1 MLILVSNQSSP
12 RTFFVCESAGVNK
25 MGRKKKKDKEKNGNG
40 NGNGNG
46 KNGKGWLSGDTK
58 RSIAAVFLI
67 ALALL
72 AVFSLFGG
80 AGTFGNYFNKVMSLA
95 FGVGRYLLPVLMIAV
110 GFMYFRRDS
119 ESYYVFVAA
128 GFLIFFAAILGFI
141 HIFYPLS
148 EMVTA
153 AKSGQGGGFL
163 GAALAYP
170 ALKFFG
176 MAAGM
181 IVLIAV
187 ALAALLLALNVPL
200 RALLKPVEWLKESSS
215 AEATEDEEEKEGAK
229 IEIEEK
235 KPSAAQKISE
245 ILKRREE
252 KPATVPRAPMP
263 DKQRMIAGWK
273 LPPLDLLERA
283 SGKAKAGDIETNAKI
298 IQETFKN
305 FGIEVEIGEISVGPS
320 VTQYC
325 FKPAA
330 GIRLSKITGL
340 NNNLSLALAAHPIRI
355 EAPIPGKSLIGI
367 EVPNKTS
374 TMVRLRDILESKEFE
389 ERKTNLTLALGQD
402 VAGNYILGDL
412 TEMPHLMIAGATGTG
427 KSVSINTIIV
437 SLLYQNSPD
446 DLKLILVDPKRV
458 ELTGYNGI
466 PHLLTPTVVENGK
479 VANSLKWAIGEMERR
494 YKMLQEASSRDIS
507 SYNEKIKPGQTK
519 NIVNEE
525 TGEVIGEEEV
535 KRLPFIVIIID
546 ELADIMAAHSKEVEA
561 AIVRL
566 AQMARAV
573 GIHLIV
579 STQRPSVEVLT
590 GLIKANITT
599 RIAFQVATQID
610 SRTILDMSG
619 AEKLLGNGDMLYL
632 SARSPKPKRVQGV
645 FVSESEVKRV
655 VKSIK
660 SQLTEDVEYD
670 DEITAPQKVSFGGKM
685 TGAGSLSGDDE
696 GDEFYEEAKDTVVKA
711 GKASASLLQRR
722 LRVGY
727 ARAARLLDLL
737 EANGVIGP
745 ADGSKPR
752 EILVDAPVGPVNAA
766 GEVQY
771 DDDFQDQKQR
781 DRWQM

>member
-1 MLILVSNQSSP
+1 
-12 RTFFVCESAGVNK
+12 
-25 MGRKKKKDKEKNGNG
+25 MGRRKKKDKEKNGNG
-40 NGNGNG
+40 NGWG
-46 KNGKGWLSGDTK
+46 KKKSVLKSDTK
-58 RSIAAVFLI
+58 RSIIAIFLI
-67 ALALL
+67 ALAVL

-80 AGTFGNYFNKVMSLA
+80 AGTFGRYFNKVLSLA
-95 FGVGRYLLPVLMIAV
+95 FGIGRYILPALMIAV
-110 GFMYFRRDS
+110 GFLYFRRDE

-128 GFLIFFAAILGFI
+128 GFVIFFAAVLGVV
-141 HIFYPLS
+141 HIFFPLAKMLS
-148 EMVTA
+148 I
-153 AKSGQGGGFL
+153 AKSGAGGGFL
-163 GAALAYP
+163 GAAMAYP

-176 MAAGM
+176 FAAGI

-200 RALLKPVEWLKESSS
+200 RALFKPVEWMKK
-215 AEATEDEEEKEGAK
+215 EEKENEEGASTAIQPPAVSEAVAGK
-229 IEIEEK
+229 
-235 KPSAAQKISE
+235 SAAARISE
-245 ILKRREE
+245 ILKRKKEM
-252 KPATVPRAPMP
+252 PAAERKFTPE
-263 DKQRMIAGWK
+263 KQRVIAGWK
-273 LPPLDLLERA
+273 LPPLDLLERTT
-283 SGKAKAGDIETNAKI
+283 GKAKAGDVEATAKT
-298 IQETFKN
+298 IQDTFKN
-305 FGIEVEIGEISVGPS
+305 FGIEVEIGDISIGPS

-330 GIRLSKITGL
+330 GIKLSKITAL

-374 TMVRLRDILESKEFE
+374 TLVRLRDILEGAEFS
-389 ERKTNLTLALGQD
+389 ERKTNLTLTLGQD
-402 VAGNYILGDL
+402 VAGNYILSDL

-427 KSVSINTIIV
+427 KSVSINTIIT
-437 SLLYQNSPD
+437 SLLYQNSPE
-446 DLKLILVDPKRV
+446 DLKLILIDPKRV
-458 ELTGYNGI
+458 ELTAFNGI
-466 PHLLTPTVVENGK
+466 PHLLTPTVVDNGK

-494 YKMLQEASSRDIS
+494 YKMLQESGSRDIL
-507 SYNEKIKPGQTK
+507 SYNEKIKPGRK
-519 NIVNEE
+519 KEVVDEE

-535 KRLPFIVIIID
+535 KRLPFIVIVID
-546 ELADIMAAHSKEVEA
+546 ELADIMASHAKEVEA

-610 SRTILDMSG
+610 SRTILDMGG
-619 AEKLLGNGDMLYL
+619 AEKLLGNGDMLFL
-632 SARSPKPKRVQGV
+632 SARSPKPKRIQGV

-655 VKSIK
+655 VKSIQ
-660 SQLTEDVEYD
+660 SQVDGEVEYD
-670 DEITAPQKVSFGGKM
+670 EEVTAPQKVSFGGRG
-685 TGAGSLSGDDE
+685 TGAGALSGDDE
-696 GDEFYEEAKDTVVKA
+696 GDELYEEAKDTVVKS

-727 ARAARLLDLL
+727 ARAARLLDIL

-752 EILVDAPVGPVNAA
+752 EILMDAPVGQSGVPAD
-766 GEVQY
+766 VQY
-771 DDDFQDQKQR
+771 EDELGDQKIR

>member
-1 MLILVSNQSSP
+1 
-12 RTFFVCESAGVNK
+12 
-25 MGRKKKKDKEKNGNG
+25 RKKKKDKEKKGNG
-40 NGNGNG
+40 NGNGYKPKKKWG
-46 KNGKGWLSGDTK
+46 LSGDTK

-67 ALALL
+67 ALAIL

-80 AGTFGNYFNKVMSLA
+80 AGTFGTYFSKILSLA
-95 FGVGRYLLPVLMIAV
+95 FGVGRFLLPVLMIAV
-110 GFMYFRRDS
+110 GFMYFRRDTD
-119 ESYYVFVAA
+119 SYYVFVAA
-128 GFLIFFAAILGFI
+128 GFFVFFAAILGLV
-141 HIFYPLS
+141 HIFFPLS
-148 EMVTA
+148 QMIEI

-163 GAALAYP
+163 GAAAAYP
-170 ALKFFG
+170 ALKYFG
-176 MAAGM
+176 FSAGM
-181 IVLIAV
+181 VVLSAI
-187 ALAALLLALNVPL
+187 ALASLLLALNVPL
-200 RALLKPVEWLKESSS
+200 RALLKPVEWMKERK
-215 AEATEDEEEKEGAK
+215 EEDEEEETS
-229 IEIEEK
+229 IS
-235 KPSAAQKISE
+235 KPPAVAEALAGKSAAVRISE
-245 ILKRREE
+245 IIKGRTE
-252 KPATVPRAPMP
+252 KLAPDRKMMMP

-273 LPPLDLLERA
+273 LPPLDLLERTT
-283 SGKAKAGDIETNAKI
+283 GKSKAGDIEANAKI

-305 FGIEVEIGEISVGPS
+305 FGIETEIGEISVGPS

-330 GIRLSKITGL
+330 GIKLSKITGL
-340 NNNLSLALAAHPIRI
+340 NNNLSLALAQHPIRI

-367 EVPNKTS
+367 EVPNKVS
-374 TMVRLRDILESKEFE
+374 TMVRLRDFMESAQFA

-402 VAGNYILGDL
+402 VGGNYIFGDL

-427 KSVSINTIIV
+427 KSVSINTIITT
-437 SLLYQNSPD
+437 LLYQNSPE
-446 DLKLILVDPKRV
+446 DLKMILIDPKRV
-458 ELTGYNGI
+458 ELTAFNGI
-466 PHLLTPTVVENGK
+466 PHLLTPTVVDNGK

-494 YKMLQEASSRDIS
+494 YKMLQEASSRDIF
-507 SYNEKIKPGQTK
+507 SYNEKIKPDQKK
-519 NIVNEE
+519 NVINEE
-525 TGEVIGEEEV
+525 TGEIIGEEEV
-535 KRLPFIVIIID
+535 KRLPYIVIIID
-546 ELADIMAAHSKEVEA
+546 ELADIMASHSKDVEA

-610 SRTILDMSG
+610 SRTILDMGG

-632 SARSPKPKRVQGV
+632 SARSPKPKRIQGV

-660 SQLTEDVEYD
+660 SQLDEDVEYN
-670 DEITAPQKVSFGGKM
+670 EEVTAPQRVSFGGKM
-685 TGAGSLSGDDE
+685 TGAVGGGDEEGDDL
-696 GDEFYEEAKDTVVKA
+696 YEEAKDTVLKA

-727 ARAARLLDLL
+727 ARAARLLDIL
-737 EANGVIGP
+737 EANGVIGQ

-752 EILVDAPVGPVNAA
+752 EILVDSPAVGRAAP

-771 DDDFQDQKQR
+771 KDELDDQKKR
-781 DRWQM
+781 ERWQM

>member
-1 MLILVSNQSSP
+1 
-12 RTFFVCESAGVNK
+12 
-25 MGRKKKKDKEKNGNG
+25 MGRRRKKKDKEKNGKNG

-46 KNGKGWLSGDTK
+46 YKPKKKWGLAGDTK

-67 ALALL
+67 ALAIL

-80 AGTFGNYFNKVMSLA
+80 AGTFGTYFNKILSLA
-95 FGVGRYLLPVLMIAV
+95 FGAGRFLLPVLMIVV
-110 GFMYFRRDS
+110 GFMYFRRDTD
-119 ESYYVFVAA
+119 SYYVFVAG
-128 GFLIFFAAILGFI
+128 GFFVFFAAILGFI

-148 EMVTA
+148 KMVA
-153 AKSGQGGGFL
+153 MAQSGQGGGFL
-163 GAALAYP
+163 GAAAAYP
-170 ALKFFG
+170 ALRLFG
-176 MAAGM
+176 FSAGI
-181 IVLIAV
+181 IVLL
-187 ALAALLLALNVPL
+187 ALALASLLLALNVPL
-200 RALLKPVEWLKESSS
+200 RALLKPVEWMKKRS
-215 AEATEDEEEKEGAK
+215 DEEEEGETS
-229 IEIEEK
+229 IS
-235 KPSAAQKISE
+235 KPPAAAEALVGKSTAVRISE
-245 ILKRREE
+245 IIKGRTE
-252 KPATVPRAPMP
+252 KSAPDRKMMMP

-273 LPPLDLLERA
+273 LPPLDLLERTT
-283 SGKAKAGDIETNAKI
+283 GKSKAGDIEANAKI

-305 FGIEVEIGEISVGPS
+305 FGIETEIGEISVGPS

-330 GIRLSKITGL
+330 GIKLSKITGL
-340 NNNLSLALAAHPIRI
+340 NNNLSLALAQHPIRI

-367 EVPNKTS
+367 EVPNKVS
-374 TMVRLRDILESKEFE
+374 TMVRLRDFVESVKFA

-402 VAGNYILGDL
+402 VSGNYIFGDL

-427 KSVSINTIIV
+427 KSVSINTIITT
-437 SLLYQNSPD
+437 LLYQNSPD
-446 DLKLILVDPKRV
+446 DLKMILIDPKRV
-458 ELTGYNGI
+458 ELTAFNGI

-494 YKMLQEASSRDIS
+494 YKMLQESASRDIF
-507 SYNEKIKPGQTK
+507 SYNEKIKPEQKK
-519 NIVNEE
+519 NIINEE
-525 TGEVIGEEEV
+525 TGEVLGEEEV
-535 KRLPFIVIIID
+535 KRLPYIVIIID
-546 ELADIMAAHSKEVEA
+546 ELADIMASHSKDVEA

-610 SRTILDMSG
+610 SRTILDMGG

-632 SARSPKPKRVQGV
+632 SARSPKPKRIQGV

-660 SQLTEDVEYD
+660 SQLDGEVEYD
-670 DEITAPQKVSFGGKM
+670 EEVTATQRVSFSGKM
-685 TGAGSLSGDDE
+685 TGAFGGDQE
-696 GDEFYEEAKDTVVKA
+696 GDELYEEAKDTVIKS

-727 ARAARLLDLL
+727 ARAARLLDIL
-737 EANGVIGP
+737 EANGVIGQ

-752 EILVDAPVGPVNAA
+752 EILVDSPVSAA
-766 GEVQY
+766 ATGEVQY
-771 DDDFQDQKQR
+771 EDELADEKKR
-781 DRWQM
+781 ERWQM

>member
-1 MLILVSNQSSP
+1 MSS
-12 RTFFVCESAGVNK
+12 FK

-40 NGNGNG
+40 S
-46 KNGKGWLSGDTK
+46 GWGRKKSVLKSDTK
-58 RSIAAVFLI
+58 RSIIAVFLI
-67 ALALL
+67 ALAIL
-72 AVFSLFGG
+72 AIFSLFGG
-80 AGTFGNYFNKVMSLA
+80 AGTFGRYFSKVLSLA
-95 FGVGRYLLPVLMIAV
+95 FGIGRYILPALMVAV
-110 GFMYFRRDS
+110 GFLYFRRDE

-128 GFLIFFAAILGFI
+128 GFVIFFAAVLGVI
-141 HIFYPLS
+141 HIFFPLS
-148 EMVTA
+148 KMVA
-153 AKSGQGGGFL
+153 IAKSGSGGGFV
-163 GAALAYP
+163 GAAMAYP

-176 MAAGM
+176 FAAGI
-181 IVLIAV
+181 IVLAAV

-200 RALLKPVEWLKESSS
+200 RALFKPVEWMKKKD
-215 AEATEDEEEKEGAK
+215 DEEEF
-229 IEIEEK
+229 EEAIVS
-235 KPSAAQKISE
+235 KPPADAEALAGKSAAAKISE
-245 ILKRREE
+245 ILKRRSEG
-252 KPATVPRAPMP
+252 PAASPRMPMP
-263 DKQRMIAGWK
+263 DKQRVIAGWK
-273 LPPLDLLERA
+273 LPPLDLLERTT
-283 SGKAKAGDIETNAKI
+283 GKAKAGDVEATAKT

-305 FGIEVEIGEISVGPS
+305 FGIEVEIGDISIGPS

-330 GIRLSKITGL
+330 GIKLSKITAL

-374 TMVRLRDILESKEFE
+374 TLVRLRDILEGADFA
-389 ERKTNLTLALGQD
+389 ERKTNLTLTLGQD
-402 VAGNYILGDL
+402 VAGNYILSDL
-412 TEMPHLMIAGATGTG
+412 AEMPHLMIAGATGTG
-427 KSVSINTIIV
+427 KSVSINTIIT
-437 SLLYQNSPD
+437 SLLYQNSPE
-446 DLKLILVDPKRV
+446 DLKLILIDPKRV
-458 ELTGYNGI
+458 ELTAFNGI
-466 PHLLTPTVVENGK
+466 PHLLTPTVVDNGK

-494 YKMLQEASSRDIS
+494 YKMLQESGSRDIL
-507 SYNEKIKPGQTK
+507 SYNEKIKEGRK
-519 NIVNEE
+519 KEVVDEE

-546 ELADIMAAHSKEVEA
+546 ELADIMASHAKEVEA

-610 SRTILDMSG
+610 SRTILDMGG

-660 SQLTEDVEYD
+660 SQLEGEVEYSE
-670 DEITAPQKVSFGGKM
+670 EITAPQKISFGGRG
-685 TGAGSLSGDDE
+685 TGAGALSGDDE
-696 GDEFYEEAKDTVVKA
+696 GDELYDEAKDTVLKS

-752 EILVDAPVGPVNAA
+752 DILVDASPASAGPAA
-766 GEVQY
+766 VQY
-771 DDDFQDQKQR
+771 EDGLDDQKIR
-781 DRWQM
+781 DRWQA

>member
-1 MLILVSNQSSP
+1 
-12 RTFFVCESAGVNK
+12 

-40 NGNGNG
+40 NGNGYKPKKKWG
-46 KNGKGWLSGDTK
+46 LAGDTK

-67 ALALL
+67 ALAIL

-80 AGTFGNYFNKVMSLA
+80 AGTFGTYFNKILSLA
-95 FGVGRYLLPVLMIAV
+95 FGVGRFLLPALMIVV
-110 GFMYFRRDS
+110 GFMYFRRDTD
-119 ESYYVFVAA
+119 SYYVFVAA
-128 GFLIFFAAILGFI
+128 GFFVFFAAILGFI
-141 HIFYPLS
+141 HIFYPLAR
-148 EMVTA
+148 MMAVA
-153 AKSGQGGGFL
+153 QSGQGGGFL
-163 GAALAYP
+163 GAAAAYP

-176 MAAGM
+176 FSAGI
-181 IVLIAV
+181 IVLLAI
-187 ALAALLLALNVPL
+187 ALASLLLALNVPL
-200 RALLKPVEWLKESSS
+200 RALLKPVEWMKDRGN
-215 AEATEDEEEKEGAK
+215 EADEEEQDISASAATAAIAEQ
-229 IEIEEK
+229 
-235 KPSAAQKISE
+235 KPSAAVRISE
-245 ILKRREE
+245 IIKGRTE
-252 KPATVPRAPMP
+252 KPVTERKVMMP

-273 LPPLDLLERA
+273 LPPLDLLERTT
-283 SGKAKAGDIETNAKI
+283 GKSKAGDIEANAKI

-305 FGIEVEIGEISVGPS
+305 FGIETEIGEISVGPS

-330 GIRLSKITGL
+330 GIKLSKITGL
-340 NNNLSLALAAHPIRI
+340 NNNLSLALAQHPIRI

-367 EVPNKTS
+367 EVPNKVS
-374 TMVRLRDILESKEFE
+374 TMVRLRDFMESAEFA

-402 VAGNYILGDL
+402 VGGNYILGDL

-427 KSVSINTIIV
+427 KSVGINTIIT
-437 SLLYQNSPD
+437 SLLYQNSPE

-458 ELTGYNGI
+458 ELTAFNGI
-466 PHLLTPTVVENGK
+466 PHLLTPTIVENGK

-494 YKMLQEASSRDIS
+494 YKMLQEASSRDIF
-507 SYNEKIKPGQTK
+507 SYNEKIKPGQKK
-519 NIVNEE
+519 NIVDEE

-535 KRLPFIVIIID
+535 KKLPYIVIIID
-546 ELADIMAAHSKEVEA
+546 ELADIMASHSKEVEA

-610 SRTILDMSG
+610 SRTILDMGG

-632 SARSPKPKRVQGV
+632 SARSPKPRRIQGV

-660 SQLTEDVEYD
+660 SQLDGEVEYD
-670 DEITAPQKVSFGGKM
+670 EEVTATQRVSFNGKM
-685 TGAGSLSGDDE
+685 NGAVGGGDEEGDDL
-696 GDEFYEEAKDTVVKA
+696 YEEAKETVIKS

-727 ARAARLLDLL
+727 ARAARLLDIL
-737 EANGVIGP
+737 EANGVIGQ

-752 EILVDAPVGPVNAA
+752 EILVDAPVSAA
-766 GEVQY
+766 AVASEVQY
-771 DDDFQDQKQR
+771 EDDLADEKKR
-781 DRWQM
+781 ERWQM

>member
-1 MLILVSNQSSP
+1 
-12 RTFFVCESAGVNK
+12 

-46 KNGKGWLSGDTK
+46 RGNGWGKKKSVLKSDTK
-58 RSIAAVFLI
+58 RSIFAIFLI

-80 AGTFGNYFNKVMSLA
+80 AGTFGTYFNQILSLL
-95 FGVGRYLLPVLMIAV
+95 FGVGRFLLPALMIVV
-110 GFMYFRRDS
+110 GFMYFRRDT

-128 GFLIFFAAILGFI
+128 GFFIFFAAILGFI
-141 HIFYPLS
+141 HIFYPI
-148 EMVTA
+148 ERMMAV
-153 AKSGQGGGFL
+153 AKLGQGGGFL
-163 GAALAYP
+163 GAAAAYP

-176 MAAGM
+176 FSAGI
-181 IVLIAV
+181 IVLL
-187 ALAALLLALNVPL
+187 ALALASLLLALNVPL
-200 RALLKPVEWLKESSS
+200 RSLLRPVEWMKERGDEDEDEETTKRAAS
-215 AEATEDEEEKEGAK
+215 AEAEVSQVSEL
-229 IEIEEK
+229 
-235 KPSAAQKISE
+235 KPSAAARISE
-245 ILKRREE
+245 IIKGRAE
-252 KPATVPRAPMP
+252 KPAVERKMP
-263 DKQRMIAGWK
+263 IADKHRMIAGWK
-273 LPPLDLLERA
+273 LPPLDLLEKTT
-283 SGKAKAGDIETNAKI
+283 GKAKAGDIESNAKI

-305 FGIEVEIGEISVGPS
+305 FGIEVEIGEISVGPA

-330 GIRLSKITGL
+330 GIKLSKITGL
-340 NNNLSLALAAHPIRI
+340 NNNLSLALAQHPIRI

-367 EVPNKTS
+367 EVPNKTA
-374 TMVRLRDILESKEFE
+374 TVVRLRDMLEGEEFS

-412 TEMPHLMIAGATGTG
+412 TEMPHLLIAGSTNTG
-427 KSVSINTIIV
+427 KSVCINSIIT

-494 YKMLQEASSRDIS
+494 YKMLQEASSRDIF
-507 SYNEKIKPGQTK
+507 SYNGKIKEGQK
-519 NIVNEE
+519 KQIVNEE
-525 TGEVIGEEEV
+525 TGEILGEEEV

-546 ELADIMAAHSKEVEA
+546 ELADIMASHSKEVEA

-590 GLIKANITT
+590 GLIKANIGT
-599 RIAFQVATQID
+599 RIAFRVPTQID
-610 SRTILDMSG
+610 SRTILDMGG
-619 AEKLLGNGDMLYL
+619 AEKLLGNGDMLFL
-632 SARSPKPKRVQGV
+632 STKYPKPKRIQGV

-660 SQLTEDVEYD
+660 SQLEGEVEYD
-670 DEITAPQKVSFGGKM
+670 DEVTAPQRVSIGGKFS
-685 TGAGSLSGDDE
+685 GGGGGSDE
-696 GDEFYEEAKDTVVKA
+696 GDEMYEEAKDTVIKS

-737 EANGVIGP
+737 EANGVIGQ

-752 EILVDAPVGPVNAA
+752 EILVDSGLSAQQTPGK

-771 DDDFQDQKQR
+771 ADELDDQKQR

>member
-1 MLILVSNQSSP
+1 
-12 RTFFVCESAGVNK
+12 
-25 MGRKKKKDKEKNGNG
+25 MGRKKKKNGKNNNGNG
-40 NGNGNG
+40 DSNGG
-46 KNGKGWLSGDTK
+46 KPKKKWGLAGDTK

-67 ALALL
+67 ALAIL

-80 AGTFGNYFNKVMSLA
+80 AGTFGTYFNKVLSLA
-95 FGVGRYLLPVLMIAV
+95 FGVGRFLLPVLMVVV
-110 GFMYFRRDS
+110 GFMYFRRDTD
-119 ESYYVFVAA
+119 SYYVFVAA
-128 GFLIFFAAILGFI
+128 GFFVFFAAILGFI

-148 EMVTA
+148 NMLQV
-153 AKSGQGGGFL
+153 AKLGQGGGFL
-163 GAALAYP
+163 GAAAAYP
-170 ALKFFG
+170 ALRLFG
-176 MAAGM
+176 FSAGI
-181 IVLIAV
+181 IVLLAI
-187 ALAALLLALNVPL
+187 ALASLLLALNVPL
-200 RALLKPVEWLKESSS
+200 RALLKPVEWMKEKK
-215 AEATEDEEEKEGAK
+215 DEEEPDQNAARIEPGRDENKEV
-229 IEIEEK
+229 
-235 KPSAAQKISE
+235 KPSAAVRISE
-245 ILKRREE
+245 IIKGRTE
-252 KPATVPRAPMP
+252 KPVAERKMMMP

-273 LPPLDLLERA
+273 LPPLDLLERTT
-283 SGKAKAGDIETNAKI
+283 GKAKAGDIEENAKI

-305 FGIEVEIGEISVGPS
+305 FGIETEIGEISVGPA

-325 FKPAA
+325 FKPAS
-330 GIRLSKITGL
+330 GIKLSKITGL
-340 NNNLSLALAAHPIRI
+340 SNNLSLALAQHPIRI

-367 EVPNKTS
+367 EVPNKVS
-374 TMVRLRDILESKEFE
+374 TMVRLRDIMESSEFA

-402 VAGNYILGDL
+402 VGGNYILGDL

-427 KSVSINTIIV
+427 KSVGINTIIT

-458 ELTGYNGI
+458 ELTAFNGI
-466 PHLLTPTVVENGK
+466 PHLLTPTIVENGK

-494 YKMLQEASSRDIS
+494 YKMLQEASSRDIF
-507 SYNEKIKPGQTK
+507 SYNEKIKPGQKK
-519 NIVNEE
+519 NIVDEE

-535 KRLPFIVIIID
+535 KRLPYIVIIID
-546 ELADIMAAHSKEVEA
+546 ELADIMASHSKEVEA

-610 SRTILDMSG
+610 SRTILDMGG

-632 SARSPKPKRVQGV
+632 SSRSPKPKRIQGV

-660 SQLTEDVEYD
+660 SQLDGEVEYD
-670 DEITAPQKVSFGGKM
+670 DEVTATQRVSFGGKM
-685 TGAGSLSGDDE
+685 NGAITGNEEGDDL
-696 GDEFYEEAKDTVVKA
+696 YEEAKDTVIKS

-727 ARAARLLDLL
+727 ARAARLLDIL
-737 EANGVIGP
+737 EANGVIGQ

-752 EILVDAPVGPVNAA
+752 EILVDAPASAA
-766 GEVQY
+766 VPSEVQY
-771 DDDFQDQKQR
+771 DDELVDEKKR
-781 DRWQM
+781 ERWQI

>member
-1 MLILVSNQSSP
+1 
-12 RTFFVCESAGVNK
+12 
-25 MGRKKKKDKEKNGNG
+25 MGRRKKKDKEKNGNG

-46 KNGKGWLSGDTK
+46 RRGGKGWLSGDTK

-67 ALALL
+67 ALAIL
-72 AVFSLFGG
+72 AVFSLFRG
-80 AGTFGNYFNKVMSLA
+80 AGTFGEYFNKAMSLA
-95 FGVGRYLLPVLMIAV
+95 FGVGRYLLPILMIAV

-128 GFLIFFAAILGFI
+128 GFLIFFAAVLGII
-141 HIFYPLS
+141 HIFNPLDK
-148 EMVTA
+148 MVEI
-153 AKSGQGGGFL
+153 AKAGQGGGFL
-163 GAALAYP
+163 GAAMAYP

-176 MAAGM
+176 MAAGIIM
-181 IVLIAV
+181 LLAI

-200 RALLKPVEWLKESSS
+200 RALFKPIEWLKKDLDESGNAGE
-215 AEATEDEEEKEGAK
+215 AEDKEEQAK
-229 IEIEEK
+229 LYFEEK
-235 KPSAAQKISE
+235 KPSAAHKIGE
-245 ILKRREE
+245 MLKRRPE
-252 KPATVPRAPMP
+252 KTAPAPHPTMP

-273 LPPLDLLERA
+273 LPPLDLLERS
-283 SGKAKAGDIETNAKI
+283 SGKAKAGDIDTNAKI
-298 IQETFKN
+298 IKETFKN
-305 FGIEVEIGEISVGPS
+305 FGIDVEIGEISVGPS

-330 GIRLSKITGL
+330 GIKLSKITGL

-374 TMVRLRDILESKEFE
+374 TLVRLRDIIESGEFS
-389 ERKTNLTLALGQD
+389 ERKTNLTLTLGQD

-412 TEMPHLMIAGATGTG
+412 TQMPHLMIAGATGTG
-427 KSVSINTIIV
+427 KSVSINTIIAA
-437 SLLYQNSPD
+437 LLYQNSPD
-446 DLKLILVDPKRV
+446 DLKFILIDPKRV
-458 ELTGYNGI
+458 ELTAYNGI
-466 PHLLTPTVVENGK
+466 PHLLTPTVVDNGK

-494 YKMLQEASSRDIS
+494 YKMLQESGSRDIF
-507 SYNEKIKPGQTK
+507 SYNEKLKPGQKK

-535 KRLPFIVIIID
+535 KKLPFIVIIID
-546 ELADIMAAHSKEVEA
+546 ELADIMASHAKEVEA
-561 AIVRL
+561 AIVRI

-619 AEKLLGNGDMLYL
+619 AEKLLGNGDMLFL
-632 SARSPKPKRVQGV
+632 SASSPKPRRIQGV

-660 SQLTEDVEYD
+660 SQLAEEVDYD
-670 DEITAPQKVSFGGKM
+670 DEITAPQKISLGGKFM
-685 TGAGSLSGDDE
+685 GAGALGEADE
-696 GDEFYEEAKDTVVKA
+696 GDNLYEEAKDTVVKA

-737 EANGVIGP
+737 EANGVISP

-752 EILVDAPVGPVNAA
+752 EILVDVPVRPDSVP

-771 DDDFQDQKQR
+771 EDELDDQKKR

>member
-1 MLILVSNQSSP
+1 
-12 RTFFVCESAGVNK
+12 
-25 MGRKKKKDKEKNGNG
+25 MGRRKKKDKEKNGNG
-40 NGNGNG
+40 NGYKPKKKWG
-46 KNGKGWLSGDTK
+46 LAGDTK

-67 ALALL
+67 AIAIL

-80 AGTFGNYFNKVMSLA
+80 AGTFGTYFNKILSLA
-95 FGVGRYLLPVLMIAV
+95 FGVGRFLLPVLMVVV
-110 GFMYFRRDS
+110 GFMYFRRDTD
-119 ESYYVFVAA
+119 SYYIFVAA
-128 GFLIFFAAILGFI
+128 GFFVFFAAILGFI

-148 EMVTA
+148 EMVA
-153 AKSGQGGGFL
+153 IAKLGQGGGFL
-163 GAALAYP
+163 GAVAAYP

-176 MAAGM
+176 FSAGI
-181 IVLIAV
+181 IVLLAM
-187 ALAALLLALNVPL
+187 ALASLLLALNVPL
-200 RALLKPVEWLKESSS
+200 RALLKPVEWMKERKD
-215 AEATEDEEEKEGAK
+215 EDEEESE
-229 IEIEEK
+229 EIPVS
-235 KPSAAQKISE
+235 KPPAAAEALAGKSAAVRISE
-245 ILKRREE
+245 IIKGRTE
-252 KPATVPRAPMP
+252 KPILDGKMQMS

-273 LPPLDLLERA
+273 LPPLDLLERTT
-283 SGKAKAGDIETNAKI
+283 GKSKAGDIEESAKI
-298 IQETFKN
+298 IQDTFKN
-305 FGIEVEIGEISVGPS
+305 FGIETEIGEISVGPS

-330 GIRLSKITGL
+330 GIKLSKITGL
-340 NNNLSLALAAHPIRI
+340 NNNLSLALAQHPIRI

-367 EVPNKTS
+367 EVPNKVS
-374 TMVRLRDILESKEFE
+374 TMVRLRDFMESAEFA

-402 VAGNYILGDL
+402 VGGNYILGDL

-427 KSVSINTIIV
+427 KSVGINTIIT

-458 ELTGYNGI
+458 ELTAFNGI
-466 PHLLTPTVVENGK
+466 PHLLTSTIVENGK

-494 YKMLQEASSRDIS
+494 YKMLQEASSRDIF
-507 SYNEKIKPGQTK
+507 SYNEKIKPGHKK
-519 NIVNEE
+519 NIVDEE
-525 TGEVIGEEEV
+525 TGEVLGEEEL
-535 KRLPFIVIIID
+535 KRLPYIVIIID
-546 ELADIMAAHSKEVEA
+546 ELADIMASHSKEVEA

-610 SRTILDMSG
+610 SRTILDMGG

-632 SARSPKPKRVQGV
+632 SARSPKPKRIQGV

-660 SQLTEDVEYD
+660 SQLEGEVEYD
-670 DEITAPQKVSFGGKM
+670 EEVTATQRVSFNGKM
-685 TGAGSLSGDDE
+685 NGAVIGNEEGDDL
-696 GDEFYEEAKDTVVKA
+696 YEEAKDTVVKS

-727 ARAARLLDLL
+727 ARAARLLDIL
-737 EANGVIGP
+737 EANGVIGQ

-752 EILVDAPVGPVNAA
+752 EILVDAPVSVAA
-766 GEVQY
+766 SSEVQY
-771 DDDFQDQKQR
+771 DDELDDQKKR
-781 DRWQM
+781 ERWQM